1 MADLVTTRRWT
12 YRLAYAA
19 ISFVVIGV
27 GLLPLGDGT
36 AGLPGPDLPVVIA
49 FAWILRRPDYVPP
62 LLLALVMLLADV
74 FAVRPLGLWAG
85 LVILGAEFLR
95 TREMLLRDLHFLAEW
110 ALVGIV
116 LVAVS
121 VAYWAIL
128 SIFVVVNPG
137 LGPLLLEAVASAVAY
152 PAVVLVSALALG
164 LRRAAPGQT
173 DVLGHRL

>member
-12 YRLAYAA
+12 YRFAYAA
-19 ISFVVIGV
+19 VSFVVIGI

-62 LLLALVMLLADV
+62 LLLAFVIFLADA

-85 LVILGAEFLR
+85 LVVLGAEFLR
-95 TREMLLRDLHFLAEW
+95 SREVLLRDLHFLAEW
-110 ALVGIV
+110 ALVSVV
-116 LVAVS
+116 LVAIS

-128 SIFVVVNPG
+128 SVFLVVHPG
-137 LGPLLLEAVASAVAY
+137 LGPLLLKALASALAY
-152 PAVVLVSALALG
+152 PVVVLASALALG
-164 LRRAAPGQT
+164 LRRAAPGEI